1 MKRILVVDDEKI
13 IRENLA
19 RILTEEHY
27 HVHSVADGTS
37 ALGHLESHDNDLVLL
52 DLNLPDI
59 NGLDVLEKIRNTDP
73 DLLVIV
79 ITGYASV
86 ESAVKAIKLGA
97 YDYIKKPFKAD
108 VIKLIVKL
116 ALETRILKTQVGL
129 LKKSLSRPES
139 IGIVASSPAMQQVL
153 AQVAEVA
160 RHESATVLLT
170 GESGTGKNVIA
181 NRIHQASPRATMP
194 LLHINCAAL
203 PENLLE
209 SELFGHEK
217 GAFTDAVQR
226 KKGLFEEAN
235 GGTIF
240 LDEIG
245 EMPMTLQAKLLGV
258 LERRKIR
265 RIGGNRDILTDI
277 RLIAAT
283 NVDPKAAIKEKKL
296 REDLYYRLNVFPIHL
311 PPLRQRPEDI
321 QALASHFLLNYA
333 EKFHK
338 AFKTISESAQ
348 ATLTSYHWPGN
359 VRELKNVFERIC
371 IMHDAVV
378 LERHHLPQELESS
391 DSLSPAMAIP
401 EHLYDLEL
409 AIEHVTTMLIKKA
422 LRKAEGNTAKAARL
436 LGIPRGTLRYKIDKF
451 CS

>member
-1 MKRILVVDDEKI
+1 MKRILVVDDEEI
-13 IRENLA
+13 IRANLS
-19 RILTEEHY
+19 RILKEEKY
-27 HVHSVADGTS
+27 HVHAVADGRT
-37 ALGHLESHDNDLVLL
+37 ALSHLESHDNDLVLL

-59 NGLDVLEKIRNTDP
+59 NGLDVLEKIRSTDP

-116 ALETRILKTQVGL
+116 ALETRTLKTQVGL
-129 LKKSLSRPES
+129 LQKSLGRPEEMD
-139 IGIVASSPAMQQVL
+139 IVAESAAMRQIMEQST
-153 AQVAEVA
+153 EVA
-160 RHESATVLLT
+160 QHESATVLLT
-170 GESGTGKNVIA
+170 GDSGTGKNVIA
-181 NRIHQASPRATMP
+181 RRIHQLSPRGDMP

-226 KKGLFEEAN
+226 KKGLFEEAH

-245 EMPMTLQAKLLGV
+245 EMPMSLQAKLLGV
-258 LERRKIR
+258 LESRKIR
-265 RIGGNRDILTDI
+265 RIGGNRDIVTDI
-277 RLIAAT
+277 RVIAAT
-283 NVDPKAAIKEKKL
+283 NVDPKTAIKEKKL

-321 QALASHFLLNYA
+321 SALADRFLAYYT
-333 EKFHK
+333 EKFHRT
-338 AFKTISESAQ
+338 FESISEGAR
-348 ATLTSYHWPGN
+348 TILTAYPWPGN

-371 IMHDAVV
+371 IMHNAKV
-378 LERHHLPQELESS
+378 LESRHLPQELESAEPVLS
-391 DSLSPAMAIP
+391 DIPIP

-422 LRKAEGNTAKAARL
+422 LNKAEGNTAGAARL
-436 LGIPRGTLRYKIDKF
+436 LGIPRGTLRYKMEKYGQ
-451 CS
+451 

>member
-19 RILTEEHY
+19 RILKEEHY

-73 DLLVIV
+73 ELLVIV

-116 ALETRILKTQVGL
+116 ALETRTLKTQVGL
-129 LKKSLSRPES
+129 LKKSLNRPQDVS
-139 IGIVASSPAMQQVL
+139 VVANSAAMQQIL
-153 AQVAEVA
+153 TQAAEVA

-181 NRIHQASPRATMP
+181 HRIHQLSPRATMP

-226 KKGLFEEAN
+226 KKGLFEEAD

-258 LERRKIR
+258 LESRKIR
-265 RIGGNRDILTDI
+265 RIGGNRDIVTDI

-321 QALASHFLLNYA
+321 EALANMFLLKYA
-333 EKFHK
+333 DKFHK
-338 AFKTISESAQ
+338 AFKTISEEAR
-348 ATLTSYHWPGN
+348 ATLASYHWPGN

-371 IMHDAVV
+371 IMHDAAV
-378 LERHHLPQELESS
+378 LESHHLPQELESAEP
-391 DSLSPAMAIP
+391 LSPAMPIP

-451 CS
+451 CQ